1 MNKNK
6 FLKNFNF
13 KKKKVLILG
22 GLGLIGKD
30 IVNTYLQLGAKVRV
44 IDIKRDNKHNHNSS
58 ISYKYLD
65 LTKNLSSEIIKK
77 SLEGFGCPN
86 IFINCSYP
94 KTKDWE
100 KNLLRQLAEMLRK
113 MGMKVDE
120 DQLKGLLE
128 QFRDKFDAMGID
140 EEKLARGEV
149 NFNFDMQDFSKF
161 FASGMSFDKFLSNLG
176 VDVKIGAEPVEIEVP
191 DEQNVNADL
200 IRLPVE
206 DVYLRGWNMS
216 VTVDLALKIDT
227 EEIEVALTNGGSVL
241 QVIENP
247 VDPPLVS
254 IEIPHQ
260 CDDVV
265 NWSLNNGILDVT
277 LKLSPQGSALKEQEN
292 KDSDDF
298 IPDIPDVSLDFSDD
312 DDEDDGGIPIL

>member
-1 MNKNK
+1 MRLYN
-6 FLKNFNF
+6 
-13 KKKKVLILG
+13 
-22 GLGLIGKD
+22 
-30 IVNTYLQLGAKVRV
+30 RW
-44 IDIKRDNKHNHNSS
+44 
-58 ISYKYLD
+58 
-65 LTKNLSSEIIKK
+65 LSSGGKM
-77 SLEGFGCPN
+77 
-86 IFINCSYP
+86 
-94 KTKDWE
+94 TKDWE

-176 VDVKIGAEPVEIEVP
+176 IDVKIGAEPVEIEVP
-191 DEQNVNADL
+191 NEQNFNADL

-206 DVYLRGWNMS
+206 DVYLSGWNMS
-216 VTVDLALKIDT
+216 VTVDLALKINT

-292 KDSDDF
+292 NDSDDS